1 MRLVDL
7 LTLVV
12 ENLGRRKARVALTAI
27 GVVIGSAALVLLV
40 SLGIGLQ
47 RNATEQ
53 LGGIGDLTRIEVW
66 PTYGEGTYGG
76 GGGGPVVVE
85 VAPLGAGAPTGQ
97 NLLTEETL
105 ARLAELPGVAGVYPR
120 DFAQGEVI
128 VNMGRLEA
136 YPQIIGVPPEFL
148 TSQPLAMQAGTPD
161 LTRNTA
167 VVGAMVSQTF
177 YDPRQRPGQEPPP
190 PPDLY
195 DQNLRLTLIRWNQD
209 GTETR
214 RPLMVHVGGVISET
228 GGEADWAVYL
238 SLEEVTAI
246 NQWFSGR
253 RIDRNRDGYPM
264 VVVRATDA
272 DHVIEV
278 KDQIIALGYQAYTAL
293 EYVQGI
299 TGFFTVLQVVFGGVG
314 FVALLVA
321 AIGIANTMTMAIL
334 ERTREIGLMKAVGA
348 TNRDVLAIFLGESG
362 GIGLIGG
369 LGGIAL
375 GWIASQGINVVAVA
389 YLAGQAARTGGPP
402 PSVAVF
408 TPPWLLAATLAFAA
422 AIGVISGLY
431 PALRAAT
438 LVPVTAL
445 KYE

>member
-1 MRLVDL
+1 MRLIDL
-7 LTLVV
+7 LALIA

-27 GVVIGSAALVLLV
+27 GVVIGSAALVVLV
-40 SLGIGLQ
+40 SLGAGLQ

-66 PTYGEGTYGG
+66 PTYGEVYGG
-76 GGGGPVVVE
+76 GGGRVVVE
-85 VAPLGAGAPTGQ
+85 VAPLGAGVPTGQ
-97 NLLTEETL
+97 HLLTES
-105 ARLAELPGVAGVYPR
+105 ALAELAALPGVAGVYPR
-120 DFAQGEVI
+120 DFAQGQVT
-128 VNMGRLEA
+128 VTLGRLEG
-136 YPQIIGVPPEFL
+136 YPQVIGVPPDFL
-148 TSQPLAMQAGTPD
+148 SSQDLQMRAGTPE
-161 LTRNTA
+161 LSRGTA
-167 VVGAMVSQTF
+167 VVGAMVSQAF

-195 DQNLRLTLIRWNQD
+195 DQNLRLTLVRWNQD

-214 RPLMVHVGGVISET
+214 RPLMVHVGGVIAET
-228 GGEADWAVYL
+228 GGEADWALYL
-238 SLEEVTAI
+238 SLDEVTAM

-253 RIDRNRDGYPM
+253 RIDRSRDGYPN
-264 VVVRATDA
+264 VVVRATDP
-272 DHVIEV
+272 DHVVQV
-278 KDQIIALGYQAYTAL
+278 KDQIVAMGYQAYTAL

-299 TGFFTVLQVVFGGVG
+299 TSFFTVLQAVFGGVG
-314 FVALLVA
+314 FVALMVA

-369 LGGIAL
+369 LGGVAL
-375 GWIASQGINVVAVA
+375 GWSASQVINVVAVA
-389 YLAGQAARTGGPP
+389 YLAGQAARTGGLPP
-402 PSVAVF
+402 TVAVF
-408 TPPWLLAATLAFAA
+408 TPPWLLVATLVFAA